1 LLEKEHK
8 LDLEKVERNYLH
20 EIDKFQLNSDN
31 KIKEMNEENMKY
43 RSQFEEL
50 YNILREENNKVR
62 MVTNYHK

>member
-31 KIKEMNEENMKY
+31 KIREMNEENMKY

-62 MVTNYHK
+62 MFTNYHK

>member
-1 LLEKEHK
+1 MLEKEHK

>member
-1 LLEKEHK
+1 MLEKEHK

-31 KIKEMNEENMKY
+31 KIREMNEENMKY

-62 MVTNYHK
+62 MFTNYHK